1 MRRRRGSSIEIVFET
16 HSTTVDNERWIASGW
31 LDGRLSRV
39 GKRQAKELGERRCRD
54 ELAAVFTSDLGR
66 AVETTDLAFGG
77 RDIPIY
83 HDWRLRECNYGG
95 LNGLRG
101 CGGEGGVDT
110 GGLRSR
116 LGGVSASGRGGLA
129 SRSRVGRATARSWCE
144 FRASSMIS
152 RRGSTTSESSSSA
165 MPQLA
170 GPSTICSRVFRC
182 RSSST
187 RRFGGRKV
195 GSTTC
200 APRDAALGGRPRVGP

>member
-54 ELAAVFTSDLGR
+54 EIAAVFTSDLGR

-95 LNGLRG
+95 LNGMPVAALEAERSRHVYEPFP
-101 CGGEGGVDT
+101 GGESYSQVVVRVQSFLHDLSPRFDNERVVVIGHAATRWALDHLLEGVPLPELVDAPFRWQE
-110 GGLRSR
+110 GWFYNLR
-116 LGGVSASGRGGLA
+116 
-129 SRSRVGRATARSWCE
+129 
-144 FRASSMIS
+144 
-152 RRGSTTSESSSSA
+152 TS
-165 MPQLA
+165 
-170 GPSTICSRVFRC
+170 
-182 RSSST
+182 
-187 RRFGGRKV
+187 
-195 GSTTC
+195 
-200 APRDAALGGRPRVGP
+200 